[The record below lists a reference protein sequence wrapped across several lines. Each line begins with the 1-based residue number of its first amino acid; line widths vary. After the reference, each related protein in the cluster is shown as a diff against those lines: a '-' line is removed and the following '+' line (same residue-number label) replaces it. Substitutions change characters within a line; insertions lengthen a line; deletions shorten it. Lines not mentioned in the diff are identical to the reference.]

1 MAPLCRSRDHGSRH
15 AKPTRPGLQVDT
27 QCSRSGQLNSDPHP
41 TSQQPV
47 STQTLDIPLSSTSM
61 IYVFKLLRNGEISW
75 LNSDIDK
82 YIYVK
87 FLDFLRNR
95 NTHCVHEGEATIET
109 AAPHLEWP
117 PMHLPESTGPISSTI
132 YIHIYTCIS
141 QYSQKKNY
149 LYIIYNLA
157 FLKPKI
163 HICS

>member
-75 LNSDIDK
+75 LNNDIDK
-82 YIYVK
+82 YIYICK
-87 FLDFLRNR
+87 IPWFLEESEHSLCSWGGSHHRDSCAPPGVTTNASARVDW
-95 NTHCVHEGEATIET
+95 THFVH
-109 AAPHLEWP
+109 HLYT
-117 PMHLPESTGPISSTI
+117 H
-132 YIHIYTCIS
+132 IHMYQSVLTKKIICI
-141 QYSQKKNY
+141 
-149 LYIIYNLA
+149 
-157 FLKPKI
+157 
-163 HICS
+163 